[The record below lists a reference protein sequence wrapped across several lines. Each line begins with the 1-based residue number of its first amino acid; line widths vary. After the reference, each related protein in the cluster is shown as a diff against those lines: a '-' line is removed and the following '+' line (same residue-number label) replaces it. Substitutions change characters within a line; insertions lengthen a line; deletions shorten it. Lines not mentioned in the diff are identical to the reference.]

1 MCVEAGYATAAVGR
15 SWAGPGDHA
24 GRAEMVLGRGRNPE
38 RVGTSQCSRQARQGG
53 GKDRGASSASS
64 KGTDSVR
71 DNAYA
76 TVW

>member
-53 GKDRGASSASS
+53 ARIEVLPPPVARGQ
-64 KGTDSVR
+64 TL
-71 DNAYA
+71 
-76 TVW
+76 